1 MKTALDTKWYI
12 RAQDSIAQGALTN
25 SKRAECFVKT
35 IYPVHLTKGR
45 GCYVWDTQGNRYI
58 DFICG
63 LGSNLLGYGNS
74 LIAESMYRQA
84 LEGCTLSLSTT
95 LEVVVA
101 EKIKEVVPFV
111 EKMKF
116 LKTGTEACMAAIRI
130 ARAYHGVSR
139 ENQEMYEMFG
149 NPSYR
154 GLPQE
159 WSEKEKSLQVLYNGL
174 STETRNQRNQKSGP
188 AEIRTFSEGQTN
200 REKALAEA
208 MGAGQS
214 SWEGQNLLFM
224 QEKIAEAAL
233 RDMPESEIASA
244 SSRLYKTS
252 GSDLALPNPSLP
264 RSPRTLILTEGYHG
278 HIDSMIGLTPPHNGV
293 ISDPYMLLLKGNEH
307 LIPMAAAVMIEP
319 VLCEL
324 TDERLEWLRKL
335 REETK
340 KHGALLIFDE
350 VITGFRFPKFSF
362 SSHSNIVPDLIV
374 MGKAMA
380 NGMPIGLVGGP
391 TNIMN
396 CGEYFVSS
404 TFAGETLSLTAC
416 LKTIEH
422 LQAPKFSLNTLW
434 DRGGE
439 FKDKFNQIWPQGLR
453 IQGYNTRGAF
463 EGDQLTK
470 ALFWQESVRAGLLF
484 GASWFINFSH
494 IPLID
499 EVLSNCRDILV
510 RIKNN
515 MGPC

>member
-200 REKALAEA
+200 REKALAKA
-208 MGAGQS
+208 MGAGQAL
-214 SWEGQNLLFM
+214 GRD
-224 QEKIAEAAL
+224 KIYYSC
-233 RDMPESEIASA
+233 R
-244 SSRLYKTS
+244 
-252 GSDLALPNPSLP
+252 
-264 RSPRTLILTEGYHG
+264 
-278 HIDSMIGLTPPHNGV
+278 
-293 ISDPYMLLLKGNEH
+293 
-307 LIPMAAAVMIEP
+307 
-319 VLCEL
+319 
-324 TDERLEWLRKL
+324 RKL
-335 REETK
+335 QRQPCEICQNPKSQAHHHDYTKPLEVTWLCQTHHSLAHRE
-340 KHGALLIFDE
+340 H
-350 VITGFRFPKFSF
+350 
-362 SSHSNIVPDLIV
+362 
-374 MGKAMA
+374 
-380 NGMPIGLVGGP
+380 
-391 TNIMN
+391 
-396 CGEYFVSS
+396 
-404 TFAGETLSLTAC
+404 
-416 LKTIEH
+416 
-422 LQAPKFSLNTLW
+422 
-434 DRGGE
+434 
-439 FKDKFNQIWPQGLR
+439 
-453 IQGYNTRGAF
+453 
-463 EGDQLTK
+463 
-470 ALFWQESVRAGLLF
+470 
-484 GASWFINFSH
+484 
-494 IPLID
+494 
-499 EVLSNCRDILV
+499 
-510 RIKNN
+510 
-515 MGPC
+515 